1 MLLKLSIAN
10 FILIDSVTITFQEGL
25 NVITG
30 ETGSGKSIILAALSF
45 LLGDKADASIIRQ
58 GTDFAHCQALFD
70 IKSNS
75 LLFSLLEEAG
85 IDYQKGEELI
95 VKREIQAS
103 GKSRIFLN
111 NQSTS
116 LSLVRKIAPHLIE
129 FSGQHTHLKLLN
141 DDEPLLL
148 VDAFAD
154 TIALKRAF
162 SKLWQQKNELL
173 KEIDECQLGRE
184 SRDVQMGRLALEIE
198 EIESAKLM
206 PDEEETLFSEFQ
218 ILANREELKQKTDD
232 LTLTIAD
239 SKVAIIPTL
248 LRQKT
253 ALERLCQ
260 LDPTL
265 KHIEEALTSLLAELK
280 EIGYELKRYQTRLEF
295 QPERFQIVDAR
306 LKEISQLKRK
316 YGSTPTEITTYLES
330 QKEKMAYLASLDN
343 ALDEK
348 NRSLALLSDE
358 LESLAK
364 KLSKK
369 RKEKARELALSIT
382 EEIISLNMPHALFEI
397 EISHKERGETGD
409 DRVAFLLT
417 PNLGE
422 ARIPISE
429 ASGGELARVALAI
442 KMVYCDDIPTIVF
455 DEIDANIGGKT
466 AQLIG
471 EKLSTLGKSTQVIS
485 ITHFAQ
491 VALSASS
498 HFRIYKFE
506 KEGRTHSSIEQ
517 LESLLEKEDEIKR
530 MLGGVV

>member
-1 MLLKLSIAN
+1 MLLKLSITN
-10 FILIDSVTITFQEGL
+10 FILIDSVTIDFHEGL

-58 GTDFAHCQALFD
+58 GTDSAHCQALFD
-70 IKSNS
+70 LKNDSPI
-75 LLFSLLEEAG
+75 FSLLEESG
-85 IDYQKGEELI
+85 IGYQKRGELEACL
-95 VKREIQAS
+95 Q
-103 GKSRIFLN
+103 
-111 NQSTS
+111 
-116 LSLVRKIAPHLIE
+116 
-129 FSGQHTHLKLLN
+129 
-141 DDEPLLL
+141 
-148 VDAFAD
+148 
-154 TIALKRAF
+154 
-162 SKLWQQKNELL
+162 
-173 KEIDECQLGRE
+173 GRE
-184 SRDVQMGRLALEIE
+184 SRDIQMSRLLLEIE
-198 EIESAKLM
+198 EIESAKLV

-218 ILANREELKQKTDD
+218 ILANREELKQKTAD
-232 LTLTIAD
+232 LTFTISD
-239 SKVAIIPTL
+239 SKTAIIPTL

-253 ALERLCQ
+253 VLERLCQ
-260 LDPTL
+260 LDSTL
-265 KHIEEALTSLLAELK
+265 KTIEESWTSLLAEFQ

-306 LKEISQLKRK
+306 LKEISQLKKK
-316 YGSTPTEITTYLES
+316 YGSTLTEITAYLQR
-330 QKEKMAYLASLDN
+330 QKEKVAYLASLDS

-348 NRSLALLSDE
+348 NRQLVMLCQE
-358 LESLAK
+358 EENLAK
-364 KLSKK
+364 KLSQK
-369 RKEKARELALSIT
+369 RKEKARELARSIT
-382 EEIISLNMPHALFEI
+382 EEITSLNMPHALFEI
-397 EISHKERGETGD
+397 EISPKERGETGD

-422 ARIPISE
+422 ARISISE

-471 EKLSTLGKSTQVIS
+471 EKLSILGKSTQVIS

-506 KEGRTHSSIEQ
+506 KEGRTHTSVDE
-517 LESLLEKEDEIKR
+517 LGSLLEKEAEIKR
-530 MLGGVV
+530 MHGSVV